1 MGPRTNG
8 AKVFLC
14 PMHPEVRQPNPG
26 KCSKCGMNLQL
37 EGTRFGLLRHMLS
50 NPFHLLV
57 MAGLMAV
64 VMAVATMMMR

>member
-1 MGPRTNG
+1 MDQKQIAGQ
-8 AKVFLC
+8 VYLC

-26 KCSKCGMNLQL
+26 KCSRCGMNLQL

-57 MAGLMAV
+57 MVGLMAV
-64 VMAVATMMMR
+64 IMAVAMMMMR